1 MGDEGTSGE
10 VGCRITGMELMG
22 HAADR
27 GGGERRVH
35 GVAWSG
41 LSDVESEDETT
52 LLDEKCP

>member
-1 MGDEGTSGE
+1 
-10 VGCRITGMELMG
+10 MELMG

-41 LSDVESEDETT
+41 LSNVESEDETT